1 MSTHLEN
8 DLENVKLKMFEMAD
22 MAIDAIRM
30 SVESLKKSD
39 VATAEQVIQNDT
51 YLDKMEIMIDDACI
65 KLLVTRQPAAGDLR
79 LVLAVLKINTD
90 LERIGDLATN
100 IAKETIRC
108 DGRTPLKPLVDIPR
122 MGGICIE
129 MLKDALQAISTRDVA
144 RAQRVIE
151 TDTEIDYLNMQIYRE
166 LFLYMAEN
174 PHTITQAMGLIMVSK
189 ALERIGDHATN
200 IAERAIYYIQG
211 EDVRHQL

>member
-1 MSTHLEN
+1 
-8 DLENVKLKMFEMAD
+8 
-22 MAIDAIRM
+22 
-30 SVESLKKSD
+30 
-39 VATAEQVIQNDT
+39 
-51 YLDKMEIMIDDACI
+51 
-65 KLLVTRQPAAGDLR
+65 
-79 LVLAVLKINTD
+79 
-90 LERIGDLATN
+90 
-100 IAKETIRC
+100 
-108 DGRTPLKPLVDIPR
+108 

-166 LFLYMAEN
+166 LFSYMAEN